1 MKYCWRNM
9 KCLSDMK
16 WLCHEVKFALMCEAH
31 FIVST
36 TSYTAGVLHLPQAN
50 FIEKSTCF
58 CKCFF
63 LVPLTGSRESRCCR
77 RRAVGRR
84 MSTGH
89 PHFYRSSPT
98 ALKCKK
104 GTSLKGCS
112 FFGAADRTRTGTE
125 LPPADFKSAVST
137 IPPQRRGLPNHFST
151 VSDCRQV
158 GRTALPPPIRSGDC
172 PGWLSWLVGG
182 VGDPALQRNQNNS
195 LHVSS
200 AEAMT
205 ASIS

>member
-1 MKYCWRNM
+1 MPFPFLRPVPGDGTQAVPYKKKETRPRCFEMQKRNIPKGM
-9 KCLSDMK
+9 
-16 WLCHEVKFALMCEAH
+16 
-31 FIVST
+31 
-36 TSYTAGVLHLPQAN
+36 
-50 FIEKSTCF
+50 
-58 CKCFF
+58 F
-63 LVPLTGSRESRCCR
+63 LFWCR
-77 RRAVGRR
+77 RPDRGNQGAAAVEPSAGGCPPDIRI
-84 MSTGH
+84 
-89 PHFYRSSPT
+89 FNRSSPA
-98 ALKCKK
+98 ALRCRK
-104 GTSLKGCS
+104 GIPFPGYPFS
-112 FFGAADRTRTGTE
+112 GAADRTRTGTE

-137 IPPQRRGLPNHFST
+137 IPPQRRGLPNHFSI

-195 LHVSS
+195 LHLSS